1 MTELE
6 RSLRLLGDAVAFP
19 ETPDVSEAV
28 QRRLEGLRLER
39 RRPRRRTLVLA
50 FAVVAL
56 AIGAAMAVPP
66 ARSAILEFFGLR
78 GATVQRV
85 ESLPTVSEPDSP
97 DPGSQL
103 LLGEPLPVED
113 DRPWVRSPNVLVPSA
128 LGRPDAAF
136 VAEEEYGRRLTLVY
150 GPGDGM
156 PRSQYTGVGI
166 LVTEFDGAIDTR
178 YLDKMVQGGTS
189 VEQLTVDGKR
199 ALWLEGGPHFVVFR
213 TGNGQIGE
221 DVGRLAGNT
230 LLVEHEGMLV
240 RIEGQIDRERAI
252 EIAESLEPA

>member
-19 ETPDVSEAV
+19 EAPDVSDTV
-28 QRRLEGLRLER
+28 LRRLEGLSPER

-66 ARSAILEFFGLR
+66 ARTAILELFGLR

-85 ESLPTVSEPDSP
+85 ESLPTVPTEPAA
-97 DPGSQL
+97 GSQL

-113 DRPWVRSPNVLVPSA
+113 ARPWVSS
-128 LGRPDAAF
+128 LGRPDAAY

-150 GPGDGM
+150 EPGDGV
-156 PRSQYTGVGI
+156 PRSQHTGVGI
-166 LVTEFDGAIDTR
+166 LVTVFDGAIDTR
-178 YLDKMVQGGTS
+178 YLDKMVQPGTS
-189 VEQLTVDGKR
+189 VDRLTVDGNR

-213 TGNGQIGE
+213 TENGLIGE

-240 RIEGQIDRERAI
+240 RIEGQIDRARAI

>member
-19 ETPDVSEAV
+19 DAPDVSEAV
-28 QRRLEGLRLER
+28 QRRLEGLRPER

-50 FAVVAL
+50 FAVVAV

-66 ARSAILEFFGLR
+66 ARTAILEFFGLR

-85 ESLPTVSEPDSP
+85 ESLPTVSEPDP
-97 DPGSQL
+97 APAQL
-103 LLGEPLPVED
+103 LLGDPLPLRE
-113 DRPWVRSPNVLVPSA
+113 DRPWVESPNVLVPAA
-128 LGRPDAAF
+128 LGRPDAAY
-136 VAEEEYGRRLTLVY
+136 AADEEYGRRLTLVY
-150 GPGDGM
+150 GPGDGV

-178 YLDKMVQGGTS
+178 YLDKMVEDTTS
-189 VEQLTVDGKR
+189 IERLTIDGNR

-213 TGNGQIGE
+213 TESGEIGE

-230 LLVEHEGMLV
+230 LLLEHEGMLV
-240 RIEGQIDRERAI
+240 RIEGQIDRARAI
-252 EIAESLEPA
+252 EIAESLERD

>member
-6 RSLRLLGDAVAFP
+6 RSLRRLGGAVAFP
-19 ETPDVSEAV
+19 EAPDVSEAV
-28 QRRLEGLRLER
+28 QRRLADLRPER

-50 FAVVAL
+50 FTAVAL

-66 ARSAILEFFGLR
+66 ARTAILEFFGLR

-85 ESLPTVSEPDSP
+85 ESLPTVTQPESP
-97 DPGSQL
+97 DPAPEL

-113 DRPWVRSPNVLVPSA
+113 GPPWVKSPNVLVPAA
-128 LGRPDAAF
+128 LGKPDAAYA
-136 VAEEEYGRRLTLVY
+136 AEEDYGLRLTLVY
-150 GPGDGM
+150 GPGEGV

-166 LVTEFDGAIDTR
+166 LVTEFDGAIDTQ

-189 VEQLTVDGKR
+189 VEQLTVGGNR

-213 TGNGQIGE
+213 TAAGDIGE

-252 EIAESLEPA
+252 EIAESLES

>member
-19 ETPDVSEAV
+19 EAPDVSEAV
-28 QRRLEGLRLER
+28 KLRLEGLHPGR
-39 RRPRRRTLVLA
+39 RPPRRRTLAFA

-66 ARSAILEFFGLR
+66 ARTAILELFGLQ

-85 ESLPTVSEPDSP
+85 DSLPTVPTEPDAP
-97 DPGSQL
+97 GPGSEL
-103 LLGEPLPVED
+103 LLGEPVPVED
-113 DRPWVRSPNVLVPSA
+113 ARPRIRA
-128 LGRPDAAF
+128 LGPPDAAYL
-136 VAEEEYGRRLTLVY
+136 AEEDYGFRLTLVY
-150 GPGDGM
+150 GPGDGV

-166 LVTEFDGAIDTR
+166 LVTAFDGAIDTR
-178 YLDKMVQGGTS
+178 YLDKMVDADTD
-189 VEQLTVDGKR
+189 VEQLTVDGNR

-213 TGNGQIGE
+213 TENGQIGE

-230 LLVEHEGMLV
+230 LLVEHDGMLV
-240 RIEGQIDRERAI
+240 RIEGQIDRARAI
-252 EIAESLEPA
+252 EIAESLERA

>member
-19 ETPDVSEAV
+19 EAPDVSEAV
-28 QRRLEGLRLER
+28 QRRLEGLRPER

-66 ARSAILEFFGLR
+66 ARTAILEFFGLR

-85 ESLPTVSEPDSP
+85 ESLPTVPTEPE
-97 DPGSQL
+97 PGSQL
-103 LLGEPLPVED
+103 LLGERLPVED
-113 DRPWVRSPNVLVPSA
+113 ERLLVPAA
-128 LGRPDAAF
+128 LGTPDAAYA
-136 VAEEEYGRRLTLVY
+136 AEEGYGPRFTLVY
-150 GPGDGM
+150 GPGDGV

-178 YLDKMVQGGTS
+178 YLDKMVDNMTS
-189 VEQLTVDGKR
+189 VEQLTIDGDR

-213 TGNGQIGE
+213 TESGDIGE

-230 LLVEHEGMLV
+230 LLLEHDGMLV
-240 RIEGQIDRERAI
+240 RIEGQIDRARAI
-252 EIAESLEPA
+252 KIAESLERN

>member
-6 RSLRLLGDAVAFP
+6 RSLRRLGEAVAFP
-19 ETPDVSEAV
+19 EAPDVSEAV
-28 QRRLEGLRLER
+28 QRRLADLRPER

-50 FAVVAL
+50 FAAAAL

-66 ARSAILEFFGLR
+66 ARTAILEFFGLR

-85 ESLPTVSEPDSP
+85 ETLPTVPSRPDSP
-97 DPGSQL
+97 DPAPGL
-103 LLGEPLPVED
+103 LLGEPLPVQGG
-113 DRPWVRSPNVLVPSA
+113 RPWVKSPNVLVPTA
-128 LGRPDAAF
+128 LGKPDAAYA
-136 VAEEEYGRRLTLVY
+136 AEEDYGLRLTLVY
-150 GPGDGM
+150 GPGEGV

-166 LVTEFDGAIDTR
+166 LVTEFDGAIDTQF
-178 YLDKMVQGGTS
+178 LDKMVAGGTS
-189 VEQLTVDGKR
+189 VEQLTVGGNR

-213 TGNGQIGE
+213 TAAGDIGE

-230 LLVEHEGMLV
+230 LLVEQEGLLV

-252 EIAESLEPA
+252 EIAESLEP

>member
-19 ETPDVSEAV
+19 EAPDVSEAV
-28 QRRLEGLRLER
+28 QRRLEGLRPER
-39 RRPRRRTLVLA
+39 RRPRRRTLVLS

-66 ARSAILEFFGLR
+66 ARTAILDFFGLR

-85 ESLPTVSEPDSP
+85 ESLPTVPTEPA
-97 DPGSQL
+97 PGSEL

-113 DRPWVRSPNVLVPSA
+113 ERLLVPAA
-128 LGRPDAAF
+128 LGRPDAAYA
-136 VAEEEYGRRLTLVY
+136 AEEDYGLRLTLVY
-150 GPGDGM
+150 GPGDGV
-156 PRSQYTGVGI
+156 PRSEYTGVGI

-178 YLDKMVQGGTS
+178 YLDKMVDADTS
-189 VEQLTVDGKR
+189 VEQLTIGGNR

-213 TGNGQIGE
+213 TESGDIGE

-230 LLVEHEGMLV
+230 LLLEHEGTLL
-240 RIEGQIDRERAI
+240 RIEGQIGRARAI
-252 EIAESLEPA
+252 EIAESLERD

>member
-1 MTELE
+1 MSELE

-19 ETPDVSEAV
+19 EAPDVSEAV
-28 QRRLEGLRLER
+28 QRRLGGLRPER

-66 ARSAILEFFGLR
+66 ARTAILEFFGLR

-85 ESLPTVSEPDSP
+85 DSLPTVTQPDSP

-113 DRPWVRSPNVLVPSA
+113 ERLLVPAA
-128 LGRPDAAF
+128 LGRPDAAYA
-136 VAEEEYGRRLTLVY
+136 AEEDYGLRLTLVY
-150 GPGDGM
+150 GPGDGV

-178 YLDKMVQGGTS
+178 YLDKMVDADTS
-189 VEQLTVDGKR
+189 VEQLTVGGNR

-213 TGNGQIGE
+213 TESGEIGE

-230 LLVEHEGMLV
+230 LLIEHEGMLV
-240 RIEGQIDRERAI
+240 RIEGQIDRAQAI
-252 EIAESLEPA
+252 EIAESLERD

>member
-6 RSLRLLGDAVAFP
+6 RSLRLLGEALAFP
-19 ETPDVSEAV
+19 EAPDVSEAV
-28 QRRLEGLRLER
+28 QRRLADARPER

-50 FAVVAL
+50 FAVLAL
-56 AIGAAMAVPP
+56 AIAAAMAVPP
-66 ARSAILEFFGLR
+66 ARTAILEFFGLR

-85 ESLPTVSEPDSP
+85 ETLPPVP
-97 DPGSQL
+97 DPAPGL
-103 LLGEPLPVED
+103 FLGDALPLED
-113 DRPWVRSPNVLVPSA
+113 GRPWVKSPDVLVPEA
-128 LGRPDAAF
+128 LGKPDAAY
-136 VAEEEYGRRLTLVY
+136 AAQEDYGLRLTLVY
-150 GPGDGM
+150 RPGNGV

-189 VEQLTVDGKR
+189 VERLTVDGNR

-213 TGNGQIGE
+213 TADGNIGE

-230 LLVEHEGMLV
+230 LLVENGTMLV
-240 RIEGQIDRERAI
+240 RIEGEIDREQAI

>member
-6 RSLRLLGDAVAFP
+6 RSLLQLGEALAFP
-19 ETPDVSEAV
+19 AAPDVSEAV
-28 QRRLEGLRLER
+28 QRRLADTVSQR

-50 FAVVAL
+50 FALVAL

-66 ARSAILEFFGLR
+66 ARTAILDFFGLR

-85 ESLPTVSEPDSP
+85 DTLPTVPEPDP
-97 DPGSQL
+97 APAQL
-103 LLGEPLPVED
+103 LLGDPLPLRD
-113 DRPWVRSPNVLVPSA
+113 DPPWVDAPSVLVPSA
-128 LGRPDAAF
+128 LGKPDAVYEAD
-136 VAEEEYGRRLTLVY
+136 VPYGRRLTLVY
-150 GPGDGM
+150 GPGEGV

-166 LVTEFDGAIDTR
+166 LVTQFDGAIDTR
-178 YLDKMVQGGTS
+178 YLDKMVEGGTS
-189 VEQLTVDGKR
+189 VEQLTVDGNR

-213 TGNGQIGE
+213 TADGAIGQ

-230 LLVEHEGMLV
+230 LLVENGTMLV
-240 RIEGQIDRERAI
+240 RIEGEIDRERAI

>member
-1 MTELE
+1 MSELE

-19 ETPDVSEAV
+19 EAPDVSEAV
-28 QRRLEGLRLER
+28 QRRLGGLRPER

-66 ARSAILEFFGLR
+66 ARTAILEFFGLR

-85 ESLPTVSEPDSP
+85 DSLPTVTQPDSP

-113 DRPWVRSPNVLVPSA
+113 ERLLVPAA
-128 LGRPDAAF
+128 LGRPDAAYA
-136 VAEEEYGRRLTLVY
+136 AEEDYGLRLTLVY
-150 GPGDGM
+150 GPGDGV

-178 YLDKMVQGGTS
+178 YLDKMVDADTS
-189 VEQLTVDGKR
+189 VEQLTVGGNR

-213 TGNGQIGE
+213 TESGEIGE

-230 LLVEHEGMLV
+230 LLLEHEGMLV
-240 RIEGQIDRERAI
+240 RIEGQIDRAQAI
-252 EIAESLEPA
+252 EIAESLERD

>member
-19 ETPDVSEAV
+19 EAPDVTEAV
-28 QRRLEGLRLER
+28 QRRLADIRPAG

-66 ARSAILEFFGLR
+66 ARTAVLELFGLR

-85 ESLPTVSEPDSP
+85 ESLPTVPTEPEP
-97 DPGSQL
+97 EPGSQL
-103 LLGEPLPVED
+103 LLGEALPVEEAH
-113 DRPWVRSPNVLVPSA
+113 PWVSS
-128 LGRPDAAF
+128 LGPPDAAY
-136 VAEEEYGRRLTLVY
+136 VTEEEYGRRLTLVY
-150 GPGDGM
+150 APGDGV
-156 PRSQYTGVGI
+156 PRSRYTGVGI
-166 LVTEFDGAIDTR
+166 LVTVFDGAIDTR
-178 YLDKMVQGGTS
+178 FLDKMVEGGTT
-189 VEQLTVDGKR
+189 VERLTVDGNR

-213 TGNGQIGE
+213 TESGDIGE

-230 LLVEHEGMLV
+230 LLLEHDGMLV
-240 RIEGQIDRERAI
+240 RIEGQIDRARAI
-252 EIAESLEPA
+252 EIAESLERD

>member
-6 RSLRLLGDAVAFP
+6 RSLRGLGEALAFP
-19 ETPDVSEAV
+19 EAPDVSQAV
-28 QRRLEGLRLER
+28 QRRLEGLRPER

-66 ARSAILEFFGLR
+66 ARTAILELFGLR

-85 ESLPTVSEPDSP
+85 ETLPTVSEPDP
-97 DPGSQL
+97 APARL
-103 LLGEPLPVED
+103 LLGDPLPLRD
-113 DRPWVRSPNVLVPSA
+113 DRPWVTAQNVLVPAA
-128 LGRPDAAF
+128 LGRPDAVYA
-136 VAEEEYGRRLTLVY
+136 AEEYYGRRLTLVY
-150 GPGDGM
+150 GPGDGV
-156 PRSQYTGVGI
+156 PRSQHTGVGI
-166 LVTEFDGAIDTR
+166 LVTEFVGGIDTR
-178 YLDKMVQGGTS
+178 YLDKMVEAGTS
-189 VEQLTVDGKR
+189 VERLTVGGNR

-213 TGNGQIGE
+213 TATGEIGE

-230 LLVEHEGMLV
+230 LLVERDGMLV
-240 RIEGQIDRERAI
+240 RIEGQIDRGRAI

>member
-19 ETPDVSEAV
+19 EAPDVSEAV
-28 QRRLEGLRLER
+28 QRRLEGLRPER
-39 RRPRRRTLVLA
+39 RRPRRRTLVLS

-66 ARSAILEFFGLR
+66 ARTAILDFFGLR

-85 ESLPTVSEPDSP
+85 ESLPTVPTEPA
-97 DPGSQL
+97 PGSEL

-113 DRPWVRSPNVLVPSA
+113 ERLLVPAA
-128 LGRPDAAF
+128 LGRPDAAYA
-136 VAEEEYGRRLTLVY
+136 AEEDYGLRLTLVY
-150 GPGDGM
+150 GPGDGV
-156 PRSQYTGVGI
+156 PRSEYTGVGI

-178 YLDKMVQGGTS
+178 YLDKMVDPDTS
-189 VEQLTVDGKR
+189 VEQLTIGGNR

-213 TGNGQIGE
+213 TESGDIGE

-230 LLVEHEGMLV
+230 LLLEHEGTLL
-240 RIEGQIDRERAI
+240 RIEGQIDRARAI
-252 EIAESLEPA
+252 EIAESLERD

>member
-1 MTELE
+1 MSELE

-19 ETPDVSEAV
+19 EAPDVSESV
-28 QRRLEGLRLER
+28 QRRLGGLRPER

-66 ARSAILEFFGLR
+66 ARTAILEFFGLR

-85 ESLPTVSEPDSP
+85 DSLPTVTQPDSP

-113 DRPWVRSPNVLVPSA
+113 ERLLVPAA
-128 LGRPDAAF
+128 LGRPDAAYA
-136 VAEEEYGRRLTLVY
+136 AEEDYGLRLTLVY
-150 GPGDGM
+150 GPGDGV

-178 YLDKMVQGGTS
+178 YLDKMVDADTS
-189 VEQLTVDGKR
+189 VEQLTVGGNR

-213 TGNGQIGE
+213 TESGEIGE

-230 LLVEHEGMLV
+230 LLIEHEGMLV
-240 RIEGQIDRERAI
+240 RIEGQIDRAQAI
-252 EIAESLEPA
+252 EIAESLERD